1 MTAPLSEQ
9 PHARRRRP
17 RRRRTWARL
26 LAIAAAILLAFALGL
41 ALGQA
46 LDDGPQ
52 PGATV
57 TSVRTLEPLPQ
68 QSATTP

>member
-1 MTAPLSEQ
+1 V
-9 PHARRRRP
+9 
-17 RRRRTWARL
+17 
-26 LAIAAAILLAFALGL
+26 LAVAAAILLAFALGL
-41 ALGQA
+41 ALGEA

-68 QSATTP
+68 QQATTP

>member
-1 MTAPLSEQ
+1 MLEQ
-9 PHARRRRP
+9 SHTRRRPP
-17 RRRRTWARL
+17 RRRRAWPRV
-26 LAIAAAILLAFALGL
+26 LAVAAAIVLAFALGL
-41 ALGQA
+41 ALGEA

-68 QSATTP
+68 QQATTP